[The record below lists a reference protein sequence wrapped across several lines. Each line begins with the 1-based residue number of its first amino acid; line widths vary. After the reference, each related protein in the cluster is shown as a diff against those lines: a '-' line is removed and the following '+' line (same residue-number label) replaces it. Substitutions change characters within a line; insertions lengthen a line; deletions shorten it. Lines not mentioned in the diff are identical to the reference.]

1 MAGGSQILIS
11 DKGIKITTN
20 GKVVFQAG
28 EHVFEGRR
36 EVKYNLPTLPKPQ
49 APYILQYLVQDKS
62 KQPIAD
68 TPYIIMDADG
78 NLEEGVTDSEGFM
91 NITSTDTSKEF
102 FTHVI
107 MNDEDEVQDAVSEDD
122 NTND

>member
-20 GKVVFQAG
+20 GKIIYQAG
-28 EHVFEGRR
+28 EHVFEGGKA
-36 EVKYNLPTLPKPQ
+36 VKYDLPMLPKPQ

-68 TPYIIMDADG
+68 TPYIIMDEDG
-78 NLEEGVTDSEGFM
+78 NLEEGITDSEGFM
-91 NITSTDTSKEF
+91 NITSTDASKEL
-102 FTHVI
+102 FTRVI
-107 MNDEDEVQDAVSEDD
+107 TNEIEEAQDAVSEG
-122 NTND
+122 TNNNG